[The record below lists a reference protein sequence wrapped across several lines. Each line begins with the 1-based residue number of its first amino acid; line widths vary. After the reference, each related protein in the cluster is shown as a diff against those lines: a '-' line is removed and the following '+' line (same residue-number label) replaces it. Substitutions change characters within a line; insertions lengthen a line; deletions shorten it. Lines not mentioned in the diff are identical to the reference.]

1 MCLLSGGSTLSKKLC
16 IPAILEVIH
25 LDIRDAL
32 IYQVLA
38 TTLGF
43 CKRSDGAS

>member
-1 MCLLSGGSTLSKKLC
+1 MKLC

-25 LDIRDAL
+25 LDIGDAL
-32 IYQVLA
+32 IYEVLA
-38 TTLGF
+38 TTLRL